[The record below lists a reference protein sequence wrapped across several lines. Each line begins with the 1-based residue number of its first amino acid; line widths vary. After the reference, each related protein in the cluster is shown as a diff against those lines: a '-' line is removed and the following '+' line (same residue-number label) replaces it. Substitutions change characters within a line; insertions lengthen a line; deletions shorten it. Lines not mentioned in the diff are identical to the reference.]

1 MAERAPFIVG
11 EWLVEPALDR
21 IRRKSETRN
30 LRPRVMELLVYLAD
44 RPGTVV
50 STDELLGRLWDGRV
64 VSEGSVYNCV
74 SELRT
79 ALASDDR
86 DEAAI
91 ATVPKKGYRLV
102 APVSQPSPAA
112 DGNAAS
118 RRRRNT
124 LLAIAS
130 ALVLAASAFWLQE
143 RGTAERKIRSLVVLP
158 LDNHSADPLR
168 DEYFVDGMTEALIAR
183 LGRIEELRIISR
195 TSAMKLKNSD
205 MTIPEI
211 ARALDVDGVVEGS
224 VMTADSQI
232 RLTLQLIDGRSD
244 RHLWVSSFTRDLD
257 DILDLQDEI
266 ADSIA
271 GELRARLVAPRDL
284 PSAAVAVTRRPVTDD
299 PDAYRAYLK
308 ARYYFNRFGEENF
321 RAALAHYED
330 AVAIDPDFA
339 LAYAARAEVCMQ
351 PAVIYNGIRSLDD
364 CARDARRALRLDDS
378 MAEAYAALGFV
389 QLFRWEWRQ
398 SETNLVRAVE
408 LDPNSVMART
418 TYMLL
423 LRTTYRFDEAL
434 LQIRRAA
441 TLDPLNLFVRTMVG
455 WPLYDQGR
463 YRDALTHWDDVIDMD
478 PGFMLAHYNRGLAY
492 IQMRDA
498 DAVFTAA
505 RSVAAIAG
513 EQALEV
519 RLLHAS
525 GHAIRGETE
534 AAMEIVAGIER
545 DSGAFMAAWIASI
558 YLLMGEENL
567 ALARLERGVDER
579 AVDMP
584 TIAEPKFD
592 SVRQHPRFLAVS
604 RRMGITDV
612 GRAPD

>member
-534 AAMEIVAGIER
+534 AAMKIVAGIER

>member
-604 RRMGITDV
+604 RRMGITDI

>member
-1 MAERAPFIVG
+1 
-11 EWLVEPALDR
+11 
-21 IRRKSETRN
+21 
-30 LRPRVMELLVYLAD
+30 
-44 RPGTVV
+44 
-50 STDELLGRLWDGRV
+50 
-64 VSEGSVYNCV
+64 
-74 SELRT
+74 
-79 ALASDDR
+79 
-86 DEAAI
+86 
-91 ATVPKKGYRLV
+91 
-102 APVSQPSPAA
+102 
-112 DGNAAS
+112 
-118 RRRRNT
+118 
-124 LLAIAS
+124 
-130 ALVLAASAFWLQE
+130 
-143 RGTAERKIRSLVVLP
+143 
-158 LDNHSADPLR
+158 
-168 DEYFVDGMTEALIAR
+168 
-183 LGRIEELRIISR
+183 
-195 TSAMKLKNSD
+195 
-205 MTIPEI
+205 
-211 ARALDVDGVVEGS
+211 
-224 VMTADSQI
+224 
-232 RLTLQLIDGRSD
+232 
-244 RHLWVSSFTRDLD
+244 
-257 DILDLQDEI
+257 
-266 ADSIA
+266 
-271 GELRARLVAPRDL
+271 
-284 PSAAVAVTRRPVTDD
+284 
-299 PDAYRAYLK
+299 
-308 ARYYFNRFGEENF
+308 
-321 RAALAHYED
+321 
-330 AVAIDPDFA
+330 
-339 LAYAARAEVCMQ
+339 MQ

>member
-224 VMTADSQI
+224 VMTTDSQI

-534 AAMEIVAGIER
+534 AAMEIIAGIER

>member
-284 PSAAVAVTRRPVTDD
+284 PSAAVAVSRRPVTDD

>member
-534 AAMEIVAGIER
+534 AAMEIIAGIER